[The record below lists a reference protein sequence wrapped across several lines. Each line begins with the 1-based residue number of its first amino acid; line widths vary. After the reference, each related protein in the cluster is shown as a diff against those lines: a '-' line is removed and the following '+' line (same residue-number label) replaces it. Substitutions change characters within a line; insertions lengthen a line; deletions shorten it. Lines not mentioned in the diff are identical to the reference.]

1 MTESLLSAIGDE
13 LLDHPDADGATVER
27 SLRGIARANVWFG
40 GWWAVR
46 RGLEL
51 VVRRLSLPRAER
63 GGGSGAAL
71 DGSVVRWFAGS
82 TEPQWPPR
90 LSAGHEPPALTLLDI
105 GCGAGDLAARAVR
118 WGRRR
123 GVTLIPIGL
132 ERHRAGGRLTYDRD
146 IPSVIGCA
154 GELPFREKSVD
165 IIVASQLVHH
175 FSRQAI
181 VAFCQAA
188 DRVARRGVVIADLRR
203 SSWALA
209 AFQVGAR
216 LIALDT
222 VTRVDGLTSIRRGF
236 TRAELASLLAA
247 GGVRAHVEH
256 TSGFRLVAAWL
267 SADQ

>member
-1 MTESLLSAIGDE
+1 MTGSLLTPLGDE
-13 LLDHPDADGATVER
+13 LLDHPDADGATVAR
-27 SLRGIARANVWFG
+27 SLNGIARANLWFG

-51 VVRRLSLPRAER
+51 VTRRLGGSACPERSEGAARRLSLSRAER
-63 GGGSGAAL
+63 GGGSAA
-71 DGSVVRWFAGS
+71 
-82 TEPQWPPR
+82 
-90 LSAGHEPPALTLLDI
+90 ALTLLDI

-132 ERHRAGGRLTYDRD
+132 ERHRAGGRLTYDRG

-154 GELPFREKSVD
+154 GELPLREKSVD
-165 IIVASQLVHH
+165 IIVASQLLHH
-175 FSRQAI
+175 FSERAI

-203 SSWALA
+203 SFWARA

-236 TRAELASLLAA
+236 TRAELTSLLAA
-247 GGVRAHVEH
+247 GGVRARVEH
-256 TSGFRLVAAWL
+256 TPGFRLVAAWL
-267 SADQ
+267 TADR

>member
-1 MTESLLSAIGDE
+1 MTGSLLTTLGDE
-13 LLDHPDADGATVER
+13 LLDHPDADGETVAR
-27 SLRGIARANVWFG
+27 SLNGIARANLWFG

-51 VVRRLSLPRAER
+51 VTRRLSLPRAER
-63 GGGSGAAL
+63 GGGSAARL
-71 DGSVVRWFAGS
+71 GDSAAR
-82 TEPQWPPR
+82 R
-90 LSAGHEPPALTLLDI
+90 LSLPRAERGGGSAAALTLLDI

-123 GVTLIPIGL
+123 EVTVIPIGL
-132 ERHRAGGRLTYDRD
+132 ERHRAGGRLTYDRG

-165 IIVASQLVHH
+165 IIVASQLLHH
-175 FSRQAI
+175 FSERAI
-181 VAFCQAA
+181 VAFVRSA
-188 DRVARRGVVIADLRR
+188 DRIARQGVVIADLRR
-203 SSWALA
+203 SRWAHA

-236 TRAELASLLAA
+236 TRAELSRLLAA
-247 GGVRAHVEH
+247 GGFQARVEH
-256 TSGFRLVAAWL
+256 TPGFRLVAAWCP
-267 SADQ
+267 AGR